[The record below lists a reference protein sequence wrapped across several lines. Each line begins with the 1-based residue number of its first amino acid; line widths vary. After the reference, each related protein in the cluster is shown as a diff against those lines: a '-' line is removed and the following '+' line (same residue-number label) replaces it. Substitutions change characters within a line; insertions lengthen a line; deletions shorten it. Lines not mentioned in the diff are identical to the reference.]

1 MPFLILFVR
10 VDNLNE
16 NRFLCEYTT
25 EPNKCCLLLFNT
37 GVSNPENVEHLEEQN
52 MFNM

>member
-1 MPFLILFVR
+1 MKIDFYV
-10 VDNLNE
+10 NTQLNQK
-16 NRFLCEYTT
+16 LD
-25 EPNKCCLLLFNT
+25 KCCLLLFNT

>member
-16 NRFLCEYTT
+16 NRFQL
-25 EPNKCCLLLFNT
+25 NQKLDKCCLLLFNT
-37 GVSNPENVEHLEEQN
+37 GVSNSENVEHLEEQN